1 MKMRLRRR
9 CRGKAFVSCRY
20 PLLLSIQRARPTCC
34 SPVELLLLLLLLL
47 LSLPYAAAA
56 VRSPADNYFL
66 GRLQL
71 LRLRLQ
77 VLGGGSL
84 VADPPTPTL

>member
-34 SPVELLLLLLLLL
+34 SPVELLLL